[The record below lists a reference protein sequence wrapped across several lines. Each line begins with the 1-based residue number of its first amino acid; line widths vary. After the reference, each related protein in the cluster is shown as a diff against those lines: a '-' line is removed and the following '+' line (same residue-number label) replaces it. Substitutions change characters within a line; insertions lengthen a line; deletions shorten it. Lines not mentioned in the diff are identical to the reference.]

1 MLPVCG
7 GFERIDWGRGT
18 MASDDMTAG
27 APVHSV
33 VVPVFNEAAGIDG
46 FHARLTA
53 VLTTLGERY
62 EVVYVDDG
70 STDGSWQHL
79 AAIAAADAHVRV
91 IRFSRNFGHQIAIT
105 AGQDRALGQTVVT
118 IDADLQDPPEL
129 IPALID
135 RWRDGADIVYAVR
148 TERKGETA
156 FKRASASVFY
166 RVLRRLADV
175 DMPVDVGDFR
185 LLSRRAVD
193 ALQSMPEQHRYVRG
207 MVAWMGF
214 ETASVGY
221 VRDPRTAGETKYPLG
236 KMIRFASR
244 RHDSRSRCDRSGSP
258 RGSACVT
265 SLRRVRAM
273 RCGSYSRESPA
284 SFPSVD
290 GWTSLMVLILLLAG
304 VQLTTIGALG
314 EYVGRIY
321 TEVRHRPLYLVSET
335 LGERE

>member
-1 MLPVCG
+1 M
-7 GFERIDWGRGT
+7 
-18 MASDDMTAG
+18 
-27 APVHSV
+27 
-33 VVPVFNEAAGIDG
+33 
-46 FHARLTA
+46 
-53 VLTTLGERY
+53 
-62 EVVYVDDG
+62 
-70 STDGSWQHL
+70 
-79 AAIAAADAHVRV
+79 IA
-91 IRFSRNFGHQIAIT
+91 
-105 AGQDRALGQTVVT
+105 
-118 IDADLQDPPEL
+118 
-129 IPALID
+129 

-185 LLSRRAVD
+185 LLSRRAAD

-236 KMIRFASR
+236 KMIEFAADGILAFSVR
-244 RHDSRSRCDRSGSP
+244 PLRIATWLGLL
-258 RGSACVT
+258 T
-265 SLRRVRAM
+265 SFAAFAYALWLIFARITGVI
-273 RCGSYSRESPA
+273 
-284 SFPSVD
+284 PSVD

-314 EYVGRIY
+314 STSAASTRKYGTGRSTSCPRRSARGSDRRGRSADSRAECSGVGRAG
-321 TEVRHRPLYLVSET
+321 RRRPGR
-335 LGERE
+335 LG